1 MPTMVCSTFS
11 RKESAE
17 EHYRIASAYM
27 QQEEYDRALDRLDK
41 ALASDPQMGDAYN
54 AKAVVL
60 CQRGAYDEAYAL
72 LEEAERLMPAHP
84 GVRLNMAI
92 VRYLQGVATRP
103 RLSIAVVDSDDRY
116 EGFLNFLDEE
126 K

>member
-1 MPTMVCSTFS
+1 MRIMPKPLCCV
-11 RKESAE
+11 SA
-17 EHYRIASAYM
+17 R
-27 QQEEYDRALDRLDK
+27 
-41 ALASDPQMGDAYN
+41 
-54 AKAVVL
+54 
-60 CQRGAYDEAYAL
+60 AYDEAYAL

-92 VRYLQGVATRP
+92 VRYLQGRRHEAQVIYRQ
-103 RLSIAVVDSDDRY
+103 VVDSDDRY